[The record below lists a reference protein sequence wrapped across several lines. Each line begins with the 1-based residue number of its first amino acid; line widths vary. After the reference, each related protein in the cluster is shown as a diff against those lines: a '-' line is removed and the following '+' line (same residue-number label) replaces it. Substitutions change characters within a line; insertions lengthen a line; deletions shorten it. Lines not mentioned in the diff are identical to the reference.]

1 MSELLIFALIGF
13 GAQLI
18 DGSLGMGYKVSST
31 TFLLTFGIPPKVASA
46 SVHTAGVITSA
57 VSGYSHY
64 RFGNFNKAL
73 IIRLAIPGV
82 VGGIIGALTLTVI
95 PSEIIKPLIAIYL
108 FIMGARILLK
118 SMKKIGEV
126 EVSVNTQTLGL
137 VGGFFDA
144 TGGGGWGPIVTTTLV
159 VNGHPP
165 REVIGSVNI
174 AEWFVTLVQA
184 FTFFLALGHT
194 LNYTAI
200 GGLIMGGVL
209 AAPLA
214 AYICQRLPVQKLMFA
229 VGILIMALSVR
240 TLLQSVGVAV
250 P

>member
-1 MSELLIFALIGF
+1 MIFTLIGF

-31 TFLLTFGIPPKVASA
+31 TFLLTFGVPPKVASA
-46 SVHTAGVITSA
+46 SVHTAGVFASA

-64 RFGNFNKAL
+64 RFGNFNREL
-73 IIRLAIPGV
+73 IVALAIPGV
-82 VGGIIGALTLTVI
+82 VGGIVGALTLTII
-95 PSEIIKPLIAIYL
+95 PSHVIKPLIAVYL
-108 FIMGARILLK
+108 FIMGMRIVLK
-118 SMKKIGEV
+118 ALKKIGQV
-126 EVSVNTQTLGL
+126 EVAVNTRALGL

-184 FTFFLALGHT
+184 FTFFLAIGHT

-200 GGLIMGGVL
+200 GGLIIGGVL

-214 AYICQRLPVQKLMFA
+214 AYICQRLPVQKLMLA
-229 VGILIMALSVR
+229 VGILIMALSLR

>member
-1 MSELLIFALIGF
+1 LGELLVFALIGF

-46 SVHTAGVITSA
+46 SVHTAGVVASA

-64 RFGNFNKAL
+64 RFGNFNKDL
-73 IIRLAIPGV
+73 IIRLAIPGI

-95 PSEIIKPLIAIYL
+95 PSEIIKPLIAVYL

-118 SMKKIGEV
+118 AMKKIGQV
-126 EVSVNTQTLGL
+126 EMPVNMRTLGL

-184 FTFFLALGHT
+184 LTFFIALGHT
-194 LNYTAI
+194 LNYAAI
-200 GGLIMGGVL
+200 GGLIIGGVL

-214 AYICQRLPVQKLMFA
+214 AYICQRLPIQKLMFA
-229 VGILIMALSVR
+229 VGILIMALSLR
-240 TLLQSVGVAV
+240 TLLQSVGIAV

>member
-1 MSELLIFALIGF
+1 
-13 GAQLI
+13 
-18 DGSLGMGYKVSST
+18 
-31 TFLLTFGIPPKVASA
+31 
-46 SVHTAGVITSA
+46 
-57 VSGYSHY
+57 
-64 RFGNFNKAL
+64 
-73 IIRLAIPGV
+73 
-82 VGGIIGALTLTVI
+82 VI
-95 PSEIIKPLIAIYL
+95 PSEIIKPVIAVYL
-108 FIMGARILLK
+108 FIMGTRILLK
-118 SMKKIGEV
+118 AMKKIGQV
-126 EVSVNTQTLGL
+126 EVPVNTRTLGL
-137 VGGFFDA
+137 IGGFFDA

-184 FTFFLALGHT
+184 FTFFLALGHA

-200 GGLIMGGVL
+200 GGLIIGGVL

-229 VGILIMALSVR
+229 VGILIMALSLR
-240 TLLQSVGVAV
+240 TLLQSVGVVV